1 MNFCINLAFASSPPG
16 AFPLR
21 QIGGSTPFIDKLVIV
36 FITNVFNANAFAK
49 VEIAEIFSD
58 TPGTLITASPIG
70 TFVSMFMSTNS

>member
-1 MNFCINLAFASSPPG
+1 MNFSINLAFASSPPG

-36 FITNVFNANAFAK
+36 FITSVFNANEFAN

-58 TPGTLITASPIG
+58 TPGTSITASPIA
-70 TFVSMFMSTNS
+70 TFVSMCISTNS